1 MVGTNPRYVPL
12 QFERHAESEMVARA
26 TEFYELMNRRR
37 SVRFFSAD
45 PIPRVCIEYSVR
57 AAATAPSGAHRQP
70 WHFVIVDDEEIKRS
84 IRDAAERE
92 ERDNYDHRFSKEWL
106 EALAALGTDWH
117 KPFLEEAPYLVVVF
131 KESYGLNEDGRK
143 TNNYYVN
150 ESVGIACGI
159 FISALHSM
167 GLVTLT
173 HTPSPMGFLSKLL
186 HRPSNEKPYILFPVG
201 YPSDDATVPDLR
213 RKSLEEFVQWNDGT
227 SQKPRSVD
235 P

>member
-1 MVGTNPRYVPL
+1 MI
-12 QFERHAESEMVARA
+12 ARA
-26 TEFYELMNRRR
+26 AEFYELMNRRR

-45 PIPRVCIEYSVR
+45 PVPRDCIEYAVR
-57 AAATAPSGAHRQP
+57 AAGTAPSGAHRQP

-131 KESYGLNEDGRK
+131 KESYGLTEDGRK

-173 HTPSPMGFLSKLL
+173 HTPSPMGFLSRLL
-186 HRPSNEKPYILFPVG
+186 NRPSNEKPYILFPVG

>member
-1 MVGTNPRYVPL
+1 MVGSKPRYVPL
-12 QFERHAESEMVARA
+12 QFERRTESEMVARA
-26 TEFYELMNRRR
+26 REFHELMNRRR

-45 PIPRVCIEYSVR
+45 PVPRDCIEYAVR

-70 WHFVIVDDEEIKRS
+70 WRFVIVDDKEIKRS
-84 IRDAAERE
+84 IREAAERE

-131 KESYGLNEDGRK
+131 KESYGLAEDGTKR
-143 TNNYYVN
+143 NNYYVN

-186 HRPSNEKPYILFPVG
+186 NRPPNEKPYILFPIG

-227 SQKPRSVD
+227 SK
-235 P
+235 